1 MDIKLAKSPVIPS
14 KTYSGRMEDIFHD
27 SSRTF
32 LGTGP
37 KQAALNYLGA
47 SDDDALELFGF
58 DLTEK
63 SGSKGFYIASLLTIF
78 NIIFHSF
85 PTLRNDGRNILYEGI
100 ENNQKCAFPIDLDLN
115 TDLTGL
121 EPDDNCDSYLL
132 SVVECIQNAFH
143 NFFSIKIGLPNWI
156 ITRSP
161 YSFKK
166 SKHSYHLTLV
176 GYVFDNI
183 NEIKIFVKELD
194 AASLGIDLSIY
205 RVGCLRL
212 MGSTKKGQQRPLLP
226 YELTNSEGNRSLMP
240 CDFPSPFDYFK
251 ATTVLHNNDAY
262 VPVTIPGQLRI
273 KHTGG
278 PAPIVSGTLR
288 PRDFVEQSG
297 PLAVYV
303 EVPFA
308 LLETAILSLS
318 TNRAEQR
325 DDWCYTIWAIF
336 IVSHHNS
343 YLENGQNLAHRFSQQ
358 SAKYEH
364 AAVEKLWHTA
374 NLKGFNWPSI
384 RNWLRGDNRELWN
397 TLRKDNEYKRFMST
411 DMSSTYRKQYLP
423 QVEQYRDVVTDVVE
437 YHAPAVTPFDLEANH
452 CVIEHAAMG
461 TSKTARYIELILS
474 GKYRSVLLLVNRQTL
489 CRAAIHRLN
498 YAIRQ
503 HMGVYNPHQL
513 FRDYRRPEEVR
524 DPFEIPDDDL
534 DEAFALTIPDT
545 SVFLVDTS
553 DEEDKEEEGEG
564 EGGEEE
570 EGEEEEGVDDD
581 DHDEPVSSPQIKD
594 YLMSAKRLVVQMESC
609 HKIAGRKFDLVIAD
623 ECESDIY
630 QFSSSTMKRL
640 KDSSSAFFHLLKD
653 AGKLLFLDAFPSD
666 RQFLL
671 LKHLDFP
678 KGTHICY
685 RHNSWKP
692 TGRTAVEIEA
702 PSSQSKKKLMFDAI
716 RHKLKVGKRVVLFT
730 TSLACGKQLVKFIMK
745 EFEDDKKIA
754 FYNKFTDNMVRD
766 RHFDDVDKWW
776 LDVDIL
782 IYTPVL
788 LAGVSFNIKN
798 HFHCLFVWA
807 YSESSHVRDMLQ
819 AAGRVR
825 HFEIETM
832 FYALDFQN
840 AHSKRSLPL
849 TLDAVKASVDAQ
861 GCLIK
866 RYNEHTTQDMPVTH
880 INPLGALLGTLDV
893 CPDMDGPDFT
903 PEHQERI
910 MESMRKLYYA
920 RKMENAPAW
929 LLDIH
934 VRNKWEEYLTHNPR
948 SFQTVFED
956 YLKLAGWEREGCL
969 TEQDVI
975 NWENSMRTEVGRRR
989 RPKSRLPPL
998 EISRKYSDI
1007 PILKALEYENCR
1019 RRQARGTSN
1028 QVENLAMER
1037 YWFDN
1042 FIAVRLGTEEAQEAV
1057 FDEMVDDSRK
1067 KQIMINLFY
1076 EENCTGDELALRTL
1090 DRNPFAETTDTL
1102 PTILK
1107 LLKQL
1112 CSELGLR
1119 STHDFE
1125 GSFTSTL
1132 LEEKLTVLQPI
1143 VKDLV
1148 DIMHLPASKS
1158 KDVVKN
1164 CSANIDIVFKRF
1176 SGTCLKSECS
1186 RSRANNRVRNY
1197 VYRINCMEKLSEF
1210 LRNVIELCSPVV

>member
-1 MDIKLAKSPVIPS
+1 MDIQFAKSPVTPS

-37 KQAALNYLGA
+37 KQAALDYLGA
-47 SDDDALELFGF
+47 SDDDSLELFGF

-78 NIIFHSF
+78 NVIFHSF

-115 TDLTGL
+115 TSSTGL
-121 EPDDNCDSYLL
+121 QPDDNCDSYLL

-143 NFFSIKIGLPNWI
+143 NLFSIKIGLKNWV

-166 SKHSYHLTLV
+166 SKHSFHLTLV
-176 GYVFDNI
+176 GYVFDNM
-183 NEIKIFVKELD
+183 NDIKIFVKELD

-226 YELTNSEGNRSLMP
+226 YELTNTEGNRSLMP

-251 ATTVLHNNDAY
+251 ATTVLHNNDGY
-262 VPVTIPGQLRI
+262 VPVTIPEQLRV
-273 KHTGG
+273 KHKG
-278 PAPIVSGTLR
+278 PAPIISGTVR

-297 PLAVYV
+297 PVSVYV

-308 LLETAILSLS
+308 LLETAIMALS
-318 TNRAEQR
+318 TNRSDHR

-343 YLENGQNLAHRFSQQ
+343 YLENGQDLAHRFSQQ
-358 SAKYEH
+358 STKYERG
-364 AAVEKLWHTA
+364 AVEKLWHTA

-397 TLRKDNEYKRFMST
+397 TLRKDNRYKKFMST
-411 DMSSTYRKQYLP
+411 DMSSTYRNQYLP
-423 QVEQYRDVVTDVVE
+423 HVEQYRDVVTDVVK
-437 YHAPAVTPFDLEANH
+437 YHAPAVTPFDLQANH

-503 HMGVYNPHQL
+503 HMGVYNPHRL

-524 DPFEIPDDDL
+524 DPFDIPDDDL
-534 DEAFALTIPDT
+534 DDALALTIPDT
-545 SVFLVDTS
+545 SVFLVDSS
-553 DEEDKEEEGEG
+553 DEEEESVEDGNH
-564 EGGEEE
+564 
-570 EGEEEEGVDDD
+570 DDHNV
-581 DHDEPVSSPQIKD
+581 HDEPASSPQMKD

-623 ECESDIY
+623 ESESDIY

-678 KGTHICY
+678 KGTPICY
-685 RHNSWKP
+685 RHNSWRP

-730 TSLACGKQLVKFIMK
+730 TSLACGKQLVKFIVK
-745 EFEDDKKIA
+745 EFEDNKKIA
-754 FYNKFTDNMVRD
+754 FYNKFTDNQVRD

-819 AAGRVR
+819 AAGRIR

-849 TLDAVKASVDAQ
+849 TFDAVKASVDAQ

-910 MESMRKLYYA
+910 MESMRRVYYA

-934 VRNKWEEYLTHNPR
+934 VRNKWEEYLTHNPK

-975 NWENSMRTEVGRRR
+975 NWENSMRTETGRRR
-989 RPKSRLPPL
+989 RPKSRLLSP
-998 EISRKYSDI
+998 EVSRNYSDI

-1042 FIAVRLGTEEAQEAV
+1042 HIAVRLGTEEAQEAV
-1057 FDEMVDDSRK
+1057 FDEMIDDSRK

-1148 DIMHLPASKS
+1148 DIMHLTESTAQDSIKAFS
-1158 KDVVKN
+1158 GQLNKILKN
-1164 CSANIDIVFKRF
+1164 FSGCGITAQRSQTSIEDGSRKNVYRF
-1176 SGTCLKSECS
+1176 SFTPEKGNLNISS
-1186 RSRANNRVRNY
+1186 NFIDNVLAIVVRT
-1197 VYRINCMEKLSEF
+1197 
-1210 LRNVIELCSPVV
+1210 